1 MGLFRRSFVQTSLDT
16 DIFQKPSLSRFWPFG
31 ELVQPAFVVWLYG
44 RTGTLKSSL
53 AALVLNHF
61 GPDFDGFHFPA
72 SFLDTPGRLEQKA
85 FLVKD
90 AVLVVDDY
98 APQKDARAAQEYR
111 RAAHHLVPSV
121 GNRAGRGR
129 LTRDIKARQSYAPRG
144 LVMVTGEE
152 LPETESLVARLFVV
166 ELKGDSVDLPRLT
179 AAQARREL
187 YSHAM
192 AGYLGWLKEHWS
204 AYIKLI
210 PERALHYRGLASNNG
225 AHLRLPETIALLMV
239 GWEMGL
245 RYALSIG
252 ALPATD
258 YALLMDLGWQ
268 ALVENGAEMAQLGG
282 EEKPEELFLGTFRE
296 LLAQG
301 KVYLCQRDG
310 PGLIGGGRGAPG
322 SEERGEMLGW
332 YDEACLYLLPEV
344 SYTRIARHF
353 RDQGGVFPARPLTFR
368 KSLKEAGYLLE
379 QNGRLSSNILF
390 DGRGQR
396 VLVLKR
402 NVLGEI

>member
-1 MGLFRRSFVQTSLDT
+1 VRS
-16 DIFQKPSLSRFWPFG
+16 
-31 ELVQPAFVVWLYG
+31 
-44 RTGTLKSSL
+44 
-53 AALVLNHF
+53 
-61 GPDFDGFHFPA
+61 
-72 SFLDTPGRLEQKA
+72 
-85 FLVKD
+85 
-90 AVLVVDDY
+90 VD
-98 APQKDARAAQEYR
+98 
-111 RAAHHLVPSV
+111 
-121 GNRAGRGR
+121 NRAGRGR
-129 LTRDIKARQSYAPRG
+129 LTRDIKARQSYPPRG

-179 AAQARREL
+179 DAQAQREL

-210 PERALHYRGLASNNG
+210 PERVLHYRGLASKGG
-225 AHLRLPETIALLMV
+225 AHLRLPETMALLMV

-252 ALPATD
+252 ALPASD
-258 YALLMDLGWQ
+258 YALLMDLGWG
-268 ALVENGAEMAQLGG
+268 ALVENAAEMAQLGG

-296 LLAQG
+296 LLVQG

-332 YDEACLYLLPEV
+332 YDEAHLYLLPEV

-353 RDQGGVFPARPLTFR
+353 RDQGGVFPARPLTLR
-368 KSLKEAGYLLE
+368 KGLKEASYLIE
-379 QNGRLSSNILF
+379 QNGRLTTNLWASGS
-390 DGRGQR
+390 GHR
-396 VLVLKR
+396 VLALKR
-402 NVLGEI
+402 KVLGERSE